1 MSIPVPSKAFILA
14 GGAGRRLR
22 PYTETTPKPLLP
34 LGGQTLLER
43 TLRNAAIAGVTD
55 IHMSLYFRIEQF
67 KEHIALLQAH
77 DPLLQKTN
85 ITVTEEQELLGTG
98 GSVMQALPEFGGEPF
113 ILLQS
118 NIIWDEAQSPLLS
131 RMAERFDSDRMDAL
145 AAIVP
150 VDKAPHYTG
159 RGDYFYDP
167 DTHLLRYNYNEQE
180 APYVAAAVRL
190 VHPRLFDKAPD
201 GAFPF
206 RTVLAQAQDA
216 GRLAGIIY
224 EGDWWA
230 IDTKEQFLAAQRH
243 FTPPVA

>member
-34 LGGQTLLER
+34 IGEQTLLER
-43 TLRNAAIAGVTD
+43 TLRNAAIAGVED

-67 KEHIALLQAH
+67 KEHIAELQAH
-77 DPLLQKTN
+77 DPQLQKLN
-85 ITVTEEQELLGTG
+85 IVVTEEQELLGTG
-98 GSVMQALPEFGGEPF
+98 GSVMHALPEFKGEPF

-118 NIIWDEAQSPLLS
+118 NIIWDEGQSPLLS
-131 RMAERFDSDRMDAL
+131 RMAAQFDPDTMDAM
-145 AAIVP
+145 AAILP
-150 VDKAPHYTG
+150 TDKAPYYHG

-167 DTHLLRYNYNEQE
+167 ATHLLRYNYNEQQ
-180 APYVAAAVRL
+180 APYVAASVRL

-206 RTVLAQAQDA
+206 RTVLAQAQDEN
-216 GRLAGIIY
+216 RLAGIVY
-224 EGDWWA
+224 DGDWWT

-243 FTPPVA
+243 FNPSPA

>member
-1 MSIPVPSKAFILA
+1 MTITVPQKAFILA

-55 IHMSLYFRIEQF
+55 IHMSLYFRVDQF
-67 KEHIALLQAH
+67 KEHIAQLQAN
-77 DPLLQKTN
+77 DTQLQALS
-85 ITVTEEQELLGTG
+85 ITVTEEEELLGTG
-98 GSVMQALPEFGGEPF
+98 GSVMHALKEFRNEPF
-113 ILLQS
+113 FLLQS

-131 RMAERFDSDRMDAL
+131 RMAAQFDPEAMDAL
-145 AAIVP
+145 AAILP
-150 VDKAPHYTG
+150 IGKAPFYHG
-159 RGDYFYDP
+159 RGDYFYDAQ
-167 DTHLLRYNYNEQE
+167 THLLRYNYNEQE

-190 VHPRLFDKAPD
+190 IQPSLFDRAPD

-206 RTVLAQAQDA
+206 RTVLAQAQETN
-216 GRLAGIIY
+216 RLSGIVHD
-224 EGDWWA
+224 GDWWA

-243 FTPPVA
+243 FTTQNS